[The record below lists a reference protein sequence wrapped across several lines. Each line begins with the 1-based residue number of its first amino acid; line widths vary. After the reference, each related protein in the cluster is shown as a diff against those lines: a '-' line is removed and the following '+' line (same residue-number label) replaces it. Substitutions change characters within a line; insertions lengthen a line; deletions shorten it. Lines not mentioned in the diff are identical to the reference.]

1 MSMAP
6 ACFLTPR
13 ISNSISSQDHG
24 SADCLPVSSGAA
36 CSSFRGFD
44 LFLAASHSLFIF
56 TGLRLAFI
64 SFHFFFVE
72 LVGFF
77 ADSDAGGALSAE
89 EPPASR
95 PFIKALSKRAST
107 GRCMLLIAP
116 ARASSASAGNVA
128 GKAACGA
135 GDRSGAGS
143 ANDKAAVILPAPVAT
158 TVIASFA
165 YAYEPN
171 GIVGIIAP
179 VVTFDPPPC
188 GCSYSVLN

>member
-1 MSMAP
+1 MSMAA

-24 SADCLPVSSGAA
+24 SADRLPVSSGAA
-36 CSSFRGFD
+36 CSSFCGFD
-44 LFLAASHSLFIF
+44 LFLAASHSLLMF

-89 EPPASR
+89 EPPVSR

-116 ARASSASAGNVA
+116 ARASSASAGKVA
-128 GKAACGA
+128 GKATCGA
-135 GDRSGAGS
+135 GERSGAGS
-143 ANDKAAVILPAPVAT
+143 ANDKAAVIPPAPVAT
-158 TVIASFA
+158 TVTASFA
-165 YAYEPN
+165 YAYEPD
-171 GIVGIIAP
+171 GIVGIVP
-179 VVTFDPPPC
+179 VVTLDPPPC
-188 GCSYSVLN
+188 ACADNVLN

>member
-1 MSMAP
+1 M
-6 ACFLTPR
+6 
-13 ISNSISSQDHG
+13 
-24 SADCLPVSSGAA
+24 
-36 CSSFRGFD
+36 
-44 LFLAASHSLFIF
+44 
-56 TGLRLAFI
+56 
-64 SFHFFFVE
+64 
-72 LVGFF
+72 
-77 ADSDAGGALSAE
+77 
-89 EPPASR
+89 
-95 PFIKALSKRAST
+95 
-107 GRCMLLIAP
+107 IAP

-171 GIVGIIAP
+171 GIVGIAP

-188 GCSYSVLN
+188 ACAYSSLK